1 MPLIEISLVEGRPP
15 ETIRALIHELHE
27 AAVRALDVSPA
38 SVRVIVRE
46 VPATHWAAGD
56 VTISERA
63 D

>member
-1 MPLIEISLVEGRPP
+1 MPLIDVSLVEGRSP

-27 AAVRALDVSPA
+27 AAVRALGAPPA

-56 VTISERA
+56 ITISERGA
-63 D
+63 